1 MVAPANTA
9 RAAVEDD
16 GTDGAA
22 KFRRRLLDALSA
34 SIADKGYANTTV
46 ADIVRGARTSRRTFY
61 EYFPDR
67 QSCLIALLADAN
79 ATTIEQIG
87 DAVDPDAP
95 WRTQVRQAVQA
106 WIDHTAATPTL
117 TLSWI
122 RDVPA
127 LGASARDLHW
137 AAMESFVV
145 MVQALSDSDIFRA
158 AGIGP
163 LSRQRAIMLLG
174 GLRELTAYTLEKG
187 ESVGGIT
194 DEAVRSAI
202 ALLDPDR

>member
-1 MVAPANTA
+1 MAPPNTA
-9 RAAVEDD
+9 RTATGDEGA
-16 GTDGAA
+16 DGATT
-22 KFRRRLLDALSA
+22 FRRRLLDAMAA

-61 EYFPDR
+61 EYFADR
-67 QSCLIALLADAN
+67 QSCLIALLVDAN
-79 ATTIEQIG
+79 ATMIEQIG
-87 DAVDPDAP
+87 DAVDPSAP

-106 WIDHTAATPTL
+106 WIARMEATPTL
-117 TLSWI
+117 TLSSI

-127 LGASARDLHW
+127 LGESARDLHW
-137 AAMESFVV
+137 AAMESFVE
-145 MVQALSDSDIFRA
+145 MVQALSDSDIFRT
-158 AGIGP
+158 AGIAP
-163 LSRQRAIMLLG
+163 LSRQRAIILLG